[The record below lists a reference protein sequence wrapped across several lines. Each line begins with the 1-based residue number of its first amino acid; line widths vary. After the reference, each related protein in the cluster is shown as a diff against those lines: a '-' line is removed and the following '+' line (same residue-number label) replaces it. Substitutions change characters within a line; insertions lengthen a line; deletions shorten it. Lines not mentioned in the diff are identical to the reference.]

1 MTIFAAI
8 LIGLSACNNATT
20 EKSENDT
27 DTTAVQKTESALATL
42 PHEGSW
48 TRNFEIGK
56 DSTQYV
62 YYTIWKD
69 SIKYEMSG
77 IMAMNYTIK
86 MDTFVVKDNRWV
98 GILNKQSYVV
108 FAKNITVDSITLLK
122 QKAKDRQEALTLPF
136 PSDSATSRFTTWNVY
151 YLNK

>member
-1 MTIFAAI
+1 MKKYL
-8 LIGLSACNNATT
+8 LIITLSITGLSACTNTGETSDTEKNTIETT
-20 EKSENDT
+20 ESI
-27 DTTAVQKTESALATL
+27 AL

-48 TRNFEIGK
+48 TRNFEIGA

-86 MDTFVVKDNRWV
+86 MDTFIIADNRWI
-98 GILNKQSYVV
+98 GILNDQSYVV
-108 FAKNITVDSITLLK
+108 FAKNITADSITLLK
-122 QKAKDRQEALTLPF
+122 QKAKDRQTALIMPF